1 MTGNSVFVIS
11 PGGYVFERFWN
22 QANWVYVR
30 HNGLPSSPI
39 VQVSTIKQ
47 GGTLFASTAEG
58 ILYQRIARGFSSPLY
73 WKALPYKSSK
83 FFQGGLTSGVDRNR
97 IYFLDH
103 RGKILVRLVK
113 QHKWELGIPDANDAI
128 WTKDEK
134 HRSYSLPVK
143 RQDVLMKGV
152 VVRRGSKMVDI
163 AIIVSWEDLHGGL
176 SFFIDTNGELWE
188 YARWLHRYTWHG
200 CIDKT
205 TKFSPHPAAVVPDA
219 TAVGSLFFR
228 TTDGRIVERYFNQFS
243 GKWVWVDHHHPPI
256 TKIASAPGAV
266 LFNNRIHFVGL
277 DGHLWALAF
286 RTDNENGDGWT
297 WIDCGIPGIPLA
309 LMRPVNI
316 GIHGVGILTVDG
328 KFAER
333 TFHPG
338 LDLWEWSVSEIP
350 EGSSIGAPP
359 GASYCSHDML
369 SPMNCVRGNKGIQT
383 IDLTNPTSEMY
394 KELQAFT
401 GEVDSNG
408 DYVLGKGNHDNIEMD
423 AVPSGRPEQD
433 PQKKIKSYR
442 KTNKEA
448 GSDRKNTLGQYA
460 EWQQPTRVGDSTPSN
475 WFDWLRL

>member
-1 MTGNSVFVIS
+1 
-11 PGGYVFERFWN
+11 
-22 QANWVYVR
+22 
-30 HNGLPSSPI
+30 
-39 VQVSTIKQ
+39 
-47 GGTLFASTAEG
+47 
-58 ILYQRIARGFSSPLY
+58 
-73 WKALPYKSSK
+73 
-83 FFQGGLTSGVDRNR
+83 
-97 IYFLDH
+97 
-103 RGKILVRLVK
+103 
-113 QHKWELGIPDANDAI
+113 
-128 WTKDEK
+128 
-134 HRSYSLPVK
+134 
-143 RQDVLMKGV
+143 
-152 VVRRGSKMVDI
+152 
-163 AIIVSWEDLHGGL
+163 
-176 SFFIDTNGELWE
+176 
-188 YARWLHRYTWHG
+188 
-200 CIDKT
+200 
-205 TKFSPHPAAVVPDA
+205 
-219 TAVGSLFFR
+219 
-228 TTDGRIVERYFNQFS
+228 
-243 GKWVWVDHHHPPI
+243 
-256 TKIASAPGAV
+256 
-266 LFNNRIHFVGL
+266 
-277 DGHLWALAF
+277 
-286 RTDNENGDGWT
+286 
-297 WIDCGIPGIPLA
+297 
-309 LMRPVNI
+309 MRPVNI

-338 LDLWEWSVSEIP
+338 LDLWEWSVSEVP